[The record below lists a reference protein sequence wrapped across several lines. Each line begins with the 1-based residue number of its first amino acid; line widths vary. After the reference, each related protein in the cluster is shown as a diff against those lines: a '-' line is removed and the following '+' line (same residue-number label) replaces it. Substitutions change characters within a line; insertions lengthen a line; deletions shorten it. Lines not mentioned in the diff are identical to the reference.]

1 MWKKKISEHFS
12 TDFTDADILPTRLI
26 LCRCYSH
33 AEIIPT
39 KTMFTQ
45 NFSPHYLYRTPKYL
59 CRHYSHKSK
68 FYSKIIKSGIRLSS
82 HTISSYT
89 LIIILTSFSADV
101 LPTQIL
107 YPQRLCLCRP
117 SFHTTFIKPPN
128 IYAVTIPT
136 RKILFK
142 NH

>member
-1 MWKKKISEHFS
+1 MQTLFTLVKILVQISKIRFRLSSHTISSYTPIIILTSCSTDIISTWYMKRICGRKKVSEHFS

-26 LCRCYSH
+26 LCRVYSH

-68 FYSKIIKSGIRLSS
+68 FYSKIIKSGLRLSS
-82 HTISSYT
+82 HTISS
-89 LIIILTSFSADV
+89 
-101 LPTQIL
+101 
-107 YPQRLCLCRP
+107 
-117 SFHTTFIKPPN
+117 
-128 IYAVTIPT
+128 
-136 RKILFK
+136 
-142 NH
+142 

>member
-1 MWKKKISEHFS
+1 MQTLFPQVKILVHISKMGFRLSSHIISSYTLIIILTFCSTDIISTWYMNKKLCRKTISEHFS

-26 LCRCYSH
+26 LCRVYSH

-68 FYSKIIKSGIRLSS
+68 FYSKIIKSGLRLSS
-82 HTISSYT
+82 HTISS
-89 LIIILTSFSADV
+89 
-101 LPTQIL
+101 
-107 YPQRLCLCRP
+107 
-117 SFHTTFIKPPN
+117 
-128 IYAVTIPT
+128 
-136 RKILFK
+136 
-142 NH
+142 